1 MSATSTRAVRKG
13 MTVVGER
20 IVYEL
25 RGVTCIDLASVAP
38 TRKGCAVTRCFS
50 GRVEDLAT
58 VEQAVAS
65 HAARLGEKLRR
76 ERLGTDHVSVFYHTS
91 EHDTGKPQ
99 RSVSTTVTLPEAS
112 NDTLVLAKAA
122 TLGVRVTWRSGFRY
136 SKAGVITVDLVP
148 LADSQR
154 ALPGLGRLDRE
165 KGAALMTAVDEC
177 NRRFGR
183 GSVVPGQAG
192 VLPARSGWST
202 KFEMRSPRY
211 TTRLDELPVVLA
223 TM

>member
-1 MSATSTRAVRKG
+1 MSCEGRP
-13 MTVVGER
+13 
-20 IVYEL
+20 
-25 RGVTCIDLASVAP
+25 CIDLASVAP

-58 VEQAVAS
+58 IEQAVAS

-122 TLGVRVTWRSGFRY
+122 TSGVRVTWRSGFRY

-154 ALPGLGRLDRE
+154 ALPRSR
-165 KGAALMTAVDEC
+165 
-177 NRRFGR
+177 
-183 GSVVPGQAG
+183 
-192 VLPARSGWST
+192 PARSREGRGVDDGGRRVQSPVWPWIGGAGAGW
-202 KFEMRSPRY
+202 RP
-211 TTRLDELPVVLA
+211 A
-223 TM
+223 GA